1 MCVHLWASFFYSS
14 LRGVEQV
21 LMFFFHG
28 HLVYCLSM
36 FIYFINVG
44 GVEQKFLSHFTP
56 EQSEQ

>member
-1 MCVHLWASFFYSS
+1 MCICGPVFFYSS

-28 HLVYCLSM
+28 HRVYCLSM
-36 FIYFINVG
+36 YVYLLINVG

-56 EQSEQ
+56 EQSEH